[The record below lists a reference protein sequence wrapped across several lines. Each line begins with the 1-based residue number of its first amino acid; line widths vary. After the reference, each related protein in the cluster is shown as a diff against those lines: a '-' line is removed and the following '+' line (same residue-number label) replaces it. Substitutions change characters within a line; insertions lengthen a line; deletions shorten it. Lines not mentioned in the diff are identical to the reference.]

1 MAIGHSSVSAS
12 SQLLSISVLKI
23 APGNILFVGDAKAG
37 AVFAFEL
44 GPAPAASESRAYR
57 LRGIDGKI
65 ADLLGVAPG
74 EVVIRDL
81 AVHPVSKE
89 AYVAVERGHARQAIP
104 VIVRVSQHGEL
115 APLPLDTLPFTR
127 LALSQPASAD
137 LVLKGGVAARTLSI
151 TDLAFFDG
159 ELLISGLSSADFSS
173 TLYRARYPFSDQL
186 ETSTVEIY
194 HAVHT
199 QNETR
204 APIQTMTVL
213 PLNGQP
219 HVLAVYT
226 CTPLVTM
233 PLSDLK
239 NGAHVTGKT
248 IGELGYGNTPLD
260 VLHFQSQ
267 GEKGQVQ
274 EHVLITHKHRGP
286 MLFSV
291 DSIAA
296 SSAKE
301 GMHEPAGFNI
311 VAPPFMAVP
320 MGGVIRVDDQDAQFL
335 CALRRDP
342 DTGSIDLLSFRKGV
356 FFQLHDH
363 VSEYILPGY
372 VYSESQGGMKQF
384 QDLLWSD
391 ELGIK

>member
-89 AYVAVERGHARQAIP
+89 AYVAVERGHAGQAIP

-151 TDLAFFDG
+151 T
-159 ELLISGLSSADFSS
+159 
-173 TLYRARYPFSDQL
+173 TL
-186 ETSTVEIY
+186 V
-194 HAVHT
+194 
-199 QNETR
+199 
-204 APIQTMTVL
+204 
-213 PLNGQP
+213 
-219 HVLAVYT
+219 
-226 CTPLVTM
+226 
-233 PLSDLK
+233 
-239 NGAHVTGKT
+239 AHR
-248 IGELGYGNTPLD
+248 
-260 VLHFQSQ
+260 F
-267 GEKGQVQ
+267 
-274 EHVLITHKHRGP
+274 
-286 MLFSV
+286 
-291 DSIAA
+291 
-296 SSAKE
+296 
-301 GMHEPAGFNI
+301 
-311 VAPPFMAVP
+311 
-320 MGGVIRVDDQDAQFL
+320 
-335 CALRRDP
+335 
-342 DTGSIDLLSFRKGV
+342 GV
-356 FFQLHDH
+356 F
-363 VSEYILPGY
+363 
-372 VYSESQGGMKQF
+372 
-384 QDLLWSD
+384 
-391 ELGIK
+391 